1 MAIHRGLTNVRN
13 MLPTEPHDIDTHLAG
28 TVQRDTTLA
37 RSVVLVNISHPDL
50 NRWHSAAQAARGSA
64 GGGSG
69 YGPGALVVV
78 MNALDIVFA
87 RPRSPFHNEHYRP
100 TSRLSDH
107 GC

>member
-37 RSVVLVNISHPDL
+37 RSVVLVSHPDL

-69 YGPGALVVV
+69 YGPGGRHECSRYRFRQTAQ
-78 MNALDIVFA
+78 
-87 RPRSPFHNEHYRP
+87 PFP
-100 TSRLSDH
+100 
-107 GC
+107 